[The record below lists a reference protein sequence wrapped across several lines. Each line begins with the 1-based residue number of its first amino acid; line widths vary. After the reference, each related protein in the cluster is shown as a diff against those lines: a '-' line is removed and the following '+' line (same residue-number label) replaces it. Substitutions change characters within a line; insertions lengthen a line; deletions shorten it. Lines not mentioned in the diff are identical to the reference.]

1 MCDAKAFAAADDR
14 EFDQIWV
21 RKPGAF
27 KPLCKGDLEE
37 ERLVFVCEDDGEGIT
52 PEALRRLCH
61 SLALPVNESRHLGL
75 YNVHRRLKLLYGEE
89 YGIRVE
95 SENGVRVTVILPC
108 MRPALEEQGDMGT

>member
-1 MCDAKAFAAADDR
+1 M
-14 EFDQIWV
+14 
-21 RKPGAF
+21 
-27 KPLCKGDLEE
+27 
-37 ERLVFVCEDDGEGIT
+37 
-52 PEALRRLCH
+52 RRLCH

-108 MRPALEEQGDMGT
+108 MRPALEEQGEMGT